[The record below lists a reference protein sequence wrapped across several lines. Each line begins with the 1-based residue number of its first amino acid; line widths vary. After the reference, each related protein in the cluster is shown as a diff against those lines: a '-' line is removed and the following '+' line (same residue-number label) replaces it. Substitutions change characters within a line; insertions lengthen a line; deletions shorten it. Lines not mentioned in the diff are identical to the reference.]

1 MAAMARRVSCLVA
14 NRRLL
19 HFCFIAPVTARAVQ
33 ARTASEFRLAL
44 ASDPVMVAAIE
55 AVWVA
60 ADDPNI
66 PKADLAAVKIPDLAV
81 GRYAHVRV

>member
-1 MAAMARRVSCLVA
+1 MAAMARRVSSLVA

-19 HFCFIAPVTARAVQ
+19 HFCFISPVTARAAQ
-33 ARTASEFRLAL
+33 TQIASEYRSAF

-55 AVWVA
+55 AVWVSA
-60 ADDPNI
+60 NDPNV
-66 PKADLAAVKIPDLAV
+66 PEGDLAAIEIPDPAI